1 MVVLATSGRIIQWLW
16 YQKLKSTMLTT
27 LLIQVSHFHD
37 NRLTII
43 VTTEESEGMLL
54 ESNTLLKPGKLTNI
68 RTYNH
73 QHALLLFS
81 SLCLDISNKAS
92 KKPCEWHTYHMT
104 SCDLTFVYTATSNS
118 DYRQSAINIHLNCL
132 KLLTYCL
139 RASLCGA
146 EGQLLSSKS

>member
-1 MVVLATSGRIIQWLW
+1 
-16 YQKLKSTMLTT
+16 MLTT

-92 KKPCEWHTYHMT
+92 KKPCE
-104 SCDLTFVYTATSNS
+104 
-118 DYRQSAINIHLNCL
+118 
-132 KLLTYCL
+132 
-139 RASLCGA
+139 
-146 EGQLLSSKS
+146 